1 VAEAP
6 LQTTVELGAE
16 FRVRRRGSRGEGA
29 DDDLAAH
36 WEVCEAVTEQ
46 VTELALDT
54 MADDG
59 VADDPTHDEPD
70 PSRVGPVMTQDVDDQ
85 EVAAA
90 AAAPADHP
98 PEVTSMGEPMRRGEH
113 GRGSRAGG
121 RAARALTARLLRP
134 LRRRADR
141 MLRPAR
147 VRMRSRNPCTLWRRR
162 LFG

>member
-1 VAEAP
+1 MTEAP

-16 FRVRRRGSRGEGA
+16 FRVRRSDGRRECA
-29 DDDLAAH
+29 DDHLAAGGQGG
-36 WEVCEAVTEQ
+36 ETLTAQ

-70 PSRVGPVMTQDVDDQ
+70 PCGVGPVVTHDVDDQ
-85 EVAAA
+85 EVATAA
-90 AAAPADHP
+90 AARADHP
-98 PEVTSMGEPMRRGEH
+98 PDVTTVGEPMRRGEH

-121 RAARALTARLLRP
+121 RAARAQTARLLRP